1 MSDPVPVLTGPSLE
15 SGLSMDETHS
25 AYLQACHVRIPC
37 SRRVLVMGILNVT
50 PDSFS
55 DGGRFL
61 DPQRALAH
69 VERMVSEGADLVD
82 VGAESTR
89 PGSQAIDEREE
100 IRRLKPVLEVIGKR
114 ATIPLSVDTRKAG
127 VAERAIGWGAV
138 LINDISA
145 LEHDPRMGHV
155 IARTKAGLVLMH
167 MRGTPQTM
175 QEYCQYDNVVEE
187 VRDYLGNRMRHAE
200 ELGIAREHMLIDPG
214 IGFAKNAQQNLSLLK
229 GLGSF
234 RELGRPVLIGVSN
247 KSFIGTITGQ
257 PVDQRI
263 MGTAA
268 AVAAAVLGGAGMV
281 RVHDVRSIREVVRMS
296 EAIAQ
301 A

>member
-1 MSDPVPVLTGPSLE
+1 
-15 SGLSMDETHS
+15 MDEADS
-25 AYLQACHVRIPC
+25 AYLQARHVRIPC

-69 VERMVSEGADLVD
+69 FEHMVSEGADLVD
-82 VGAESTR
+82 IGAESTR
-89 PGSQAIDEREE
+89 PGSTAIDEQEE

-114 ATIPLSVDTRKAG
+114 ATVPLSVDTHKAG
-127 VAERAIGWGAV
+127 VAERAIDWGAV

-155 IARTKAGLVLMH
+155 IAETKAGLVLMH
-167 MRGTPQTM
+167 KRGLPHNM
-175 QEYCQYDNVVEE
+175 QEYCRYDNVVEE
-187 VRDYLGNRMRHAE
+187 VRDYLGRRMRHAE
-200 ELGIAREHMLIDPG
+200 EIGIAREQILIDPG

-229 GLGSF
+229 GLGSL
-234 RELGRPVLIGVSN
+234 RQLGRPVLVGVSN
-247 KSFIGTITGQ
+247 KSFIGTVTGQ
-257 PVDQRI
+257 PVDQRV

-268 AVAAAVLGGAGMV
+268 AVAAAVLGGARMV
-281 RVHDVRSIREVVRMS
+281 RVHDVGSVREVVRLS
-296 EAIAQ
+296 EAIAR

>member
-1 MSDPVPVLTGPSLE
+1 
-15 SGLSMDETHS
+15 MDEANF
-25 AYLQACHVRIPC
+25 AYLQACHVRISC
-37 SRRVLVMGILNVT
+37 SHHVLVMGILNVT

-69 VERMVSEGADLVD
+69 VEQMVSEGVDLVD
-82 VGAESTR
+82 IGAESTR
-89 PGSQAIDEREE
+89 PGSTAIDEQEE
-100 IRRLKPVLEVIGKR
+100 IRRLKPILEVIGKR
-114 ATIPLSVDTRKAG
+114 ATVPLSVDTHKAG
-127 VAERAIGWGAV
+127 VAERAIDWGAV

-145 LEHDPRMGHV
+145 LENDPRMGHV
-155 IARTKAGLVLMH
+155 IARTRAGLVLMH
-167 MRGTPQTM
+167 KRGTPQTM
-175 QEYCQYDNVVEE
+175 QQYCQYDNVVEE
-187 VRDYLGNRMRHAE
+187 VRDYLGSRMRHAE
-200 ELGIAREHMLIDPG
+200 EIGIAREQMLIDPG

-229 GLGSF
+229 GIGSF
-234 RELGRPVLIGVSN
+234 RRLGRPVLVGVSN
-247 KSFIGTITGQ
+247 KSFIGTVTGQ

-268 AVAAAVLGGAGMV
+268 AVAAAVLGGARMV
-281 RVHDVRSIREVVRMS
+281 RVHDVGSIREVVRMS

>member
-1 MSDPVPVLTGPSLE
+1 MNEANSTD
-15 SGLSMDETHS
+15 
-25 AYLQACHVRIPC
+25 LQACHVRIPC
-37 SRRVLVMGILNVT
+37 SDRVLVMGILNVT

-69 VERMVSEGADLVD
+69 FEHMVREGADLVD
-82 VGAESTR
+82 IGAESTR
-89 PGSQAIDEREE
+89 PGSQAIDEQEE

-114 ATIPLSVDTRKAG
+114 ATVPLSVDTQKAG
-127 VAERAIGWGAV
+127 VAERAIDWGAV

-145 LEHDPRMGHV
+145 LEHDPRMGDV

-167 MRGTPQTM
+167 KRGTPEEM
-175 QEYCQYDNVVEE
+175 QQYCQYNDVVEE
-187 VRDYLGNRMRHAE
+187 VREYLGNRMRHAK
-200 ELGIAREHMLIDPG
+200 ELGIAREQILLDPG

-229 GLGSF
+229 GIGSF
-234 RELGRPVLIGVSN
+234 RELGRPVLVGVSN
-247 KSFIGTITGQ
+247 KSFIGTVTGH
-257 PVDQRI
+257 PVEKRV

-268 AVAAAVLGGAGMV
+268 AVAAAVLGGARMV
-281 RVHDVRSIREVVRMS
+281 RVHDVGSIREVVMMS
-296 EAIAQ
+296 EAIAR

>member
-1 MSDPVPVLTGPSLE
+1 
-15 SGLSMDETHS
+15 MDEVNS
-25 AYLQACHVRIPC
+25 AYLQACHLRIPC

-69 VERMVSEGADLVD
+69 FERMVSEGADLVD

-89 PGSQAIDEREE
+89 PGSQAIDEQEE
-100 IRRLKPVLEVIGKR
+100 IRRLKPILEVLGKR
-114 ATIPLSVDTRKAG
+114 AQIPLSVDTQKAG
-127 VAERAIGWGAV
+127 VAERAIDWGAV

-145 LEHDPRMGHV
+145 LEHDPRMGRV
-155 IARTKAGLVLMH
+155 IARTKAGVALMH
-167 MRGTPQTM
+167 KRGAPQNM
-175 QEYCQYDNVVEE
+175 QQYCHYENVVEE
-187 VRDYLGNRMRHAE
+187 VRDYLGARMSYAE

-234 RELGRPVLIGVSN
+234 RSLGRPVLVGVSN
-247 KSFIGTITGQ
+247 KSFIGTATGQ
-257 PVDQRI
+257 PVDQRV

-268 AVAAAVLGGAGMV
+268 AVAAAVLGGARMV
-281 RVHDVRSIREVVRMS
+281 RVHDVGSIRDVVRMS
-296 EAIAQ
+296 EAIVQ

>member
-1 MSDPVPVLTGPSLE
+1 
-15 SGLSMDETHS
+15 MDEANS
-25 AYLQACHVRIPC
+25 AYLQACHLRIPC

-61 DPQRALAH
+61 DPQRALARF
-69 VERMVSEGADLVD
+69 ECMVSEGADLVD

-89 PGSQAIDEREE
+89 PGSQAIDEQEE

-114 ATIPLSVDTRKAG
+114 ATVPLSVDTQKAG
-127 VAERAIGWGAV
+127 VAERAIDWGAV

-145 LEHDPRMGHV
+145 LEHDSRMGRV
-155 IARTKAGLVLMH
+155 IAKTKAGLVLMH
-167 MRGTPQTM
+167 KRGTPHDM
-175 QEYCQYDNVVEE
+175 QEYCHYENVVEE
-187 VRDYLGNRMRHAE
+187 VRDYLGKRIRHAE
-200 ELGIAREHMLIDPG
+200 ELGIAREQMLIDPG

-234 RELGRPVLIGVSN
+234 QQLGRPVLVGVSN
-247 KSFIGTITGQ
+247 KSFIGTVTGQ
-257 PVDQRI
+257 PVEKRV
-263 MGTAA
+263 MGTAT
-268 AVAAAVLGGAGMV
+268 AVAVAVFGGARMV
-281 RVHDVRSIREVVRMS
+281 RVHDVGLMRDVVRMS
-296 EAIAQ
+296 EALAQ

>member
-1 MSDPVPVLTGPSLE
+1 
-15 SGLSMDETHS
+15 MDEAHS
-25 AYLQACHVRIPC
+25 AYLQACHLRIPC

-61 DPQRALAH
+61 DPQRVLARF
-69 VERMVSEGADLVD
+69 ECLVSEGADLVD

-89 PGSQAIDEREE
+89 PGSQAIDEQEE
-100 IRRLKPVLEVIGKR
+100 IRRLKPVLEVLGKR
-114 ATIPLSVDTRKAG
+114 AHVPLSVDTQKAG
-127 VAERAIGWGAV
+127 VAERAIDWGAV

-145 LEHDPRMGHV
+145 LEHDARMGRV

-167 MRGTPQTM
+167 KRGTPQNM
-175 QEYCQYDNVVEE
+175 QQYCHYENVVEE
-187 VRDYLGNRMRHAE
+187 VRDYLGKRIRHAE
-200 ELGIAREHMLIDPG
+200 ERGIAREHMLIDPG
-214 IGFAKNAQQNLSLLK
+214 IGFAKNTQQNLSLLK
-229 GLGSF
+229 GIGALQ
-234 RELGRPVLIGVSN
+234 ELGRPVLVGVSN
-247 KSFIGTITGQ
+247 KSFIGTATGQ
-257 PVDQRI
+257 PVEKRV

-268 AVAAAVLGGAGMV
+268 AVAAAVLGGARMV
-281 RVHDVRSIREVVRMS
+281 RVHDVGSIRDVVRMS

>member
-1 MSDPVPVLTGPSLE
+1 
-15 SGLSMDETHS
+15 MDEVNS

-37 SRRVLVMGILNVT
+37 SRHVMVMGILNVT

-55 DGGRFL
+55 DAGRFL

-69 VERMVSEGADLVD
+69 FEEMVSEGADLVD
-82 VGAESTR
+82 IGAESTR
-89 PGSQAIDEREE
+89 PGSKAIDEQEE

-114 ATIPLSVDTRKAG
+114 ATVPLSVDTHKAG
-127 VAERAIGWGAV
+127 VAERAIDWGAV

-145 LEHDPRMGHV
+145 LENDPRMGHV

-167 MRGTPQTM
+167 KRGAPQNM
-175 QEYCQYDNVVEE
+175 QEYCEYDNVVEE
-187 VRDYLGNRMRHAE
+187 VRDYLGSRMRHAE
-200 ELGIAREHMLIDPG
+200 EIGIAREQMLIDPG

-234 RELGRPVLIGVSN
+234 QQLGRPVLVGVSN
-247 KSFIGTITGQ
+247 KSFIGTVTGQ
-257 PVDQRI
+257 PIDQRI

-268 AVAAAVLGGAGMV
+268 AVAAAVLGGARIV
-281 RVHDVRSIREVVRMS
+281 RVHDVGSIREVVRMS
-296 EAIAQ
+296 EAIVRA
-301 A
+301 